1 MFNVPDRIVYNTFFI
16 YLILNL
22 TKNMYSFKTILIWEE
37 LRKQLRVH
45 TEYLIVMLINDIAF
59 WGVKYIPVHL
69 IIGITFTFFNILI
82 IKIIR
87 RQFIS
92 ILEKRL
98 LIIGVGNTARELTK
112 IIGENN
118 FTMYNLRG
126 YISANN
132 LLGVHQE
139 VCIDRDKILGT
150 YEEIEQ
156 VISDKRINEVIIA
169 MPLADNKQMLEIIN
183 KLDGKVRNIKFIPQL
198 NGVYTFNSK
207 IEDYDGLMLV
217 STYNGMNRQIN
228 RFLKRGFDI
237 CAGIAGCLVLG
248 ILYIIYAPKIKKDG
262 GKAIFYHTRIGKDLK
277 PFKMYKFR
285 SMYVDAEDRFL
296 KRGFDICA
304 GIAGCLVLG
313 ILYIIYAPKIKKDGG
328 KAIFYHTRIG
338 KDLKPFKMYKFRS
351 MYVDAEDRLQ
361 EMLAKD
367 EKIREEFYKNFKLKD
382 DPRITEV
389 GKFLRESSLD
399 EFPQFLNVLKGDMSF
414 VGPRPIVQKE
424 VDMYYGE
431 ETSKKIFMVKPGIT
445 GMWQAN
451 GRSDVEDYN
460 ERIALDLYYIR
471 NWSLWLDIIITIKTI
486 KNVISKK
493 GAY

>member
-1 MFNVPDRIVYNTFFI
+1 MKRQSVKILMIILQFIFYFGVNKLFNVPDRIVYNTFFI

-87 RQFIS
+87 KQFVS
-92 ILEKRL
+92 LLEKRL

-139 VCIDRDKILGT
+139 VCIDKDKILGT

-169 MPLADNKQMLEIIN
+169 MPLADNNQMFEIIN
-183 KLDGKVRNIKFIPQL
+183 NLDGKVNKVKFVPEL
-198 NGVYTFNSK
+198 NGVYTFNSE
-207 IEDYDGLMLV
+207 IEDYDGTMLV
-217 STYNGMNRQIN
+217 SAQIN
-228 RFLKRGFDI
+228 YVRGLSRFLKRVMDI
-237 CAGIAGCLVLG
+237 GIGIVGVLSLIPLTILVW
-248 ILYIIYAPKIKKDG
+248 IKTDNEERKHGLFFTQD
-262 GKAIFYHTRIGKDLK
+262 RIGKDGK
-277 PFKMYKFR
+277 SIKIYKYR
-285 SMYVDAEDRFL
+285 SMVTGAD
-296 KRGFDICA
+296 K
-304 GIAGCLVLG
+304 
-313 ILYIIYAPKIKKDGG
+313 IL
-328 KAIFYHTRIG
+328 
-338 KDLKPFKMYKFRS
+338 
-351 MYVDAEDRLQ
+351 E
-361 EMLAKD
+361 EMMAKD
-367 EKIREEFYKNFKLKD
+367 EKIREEYEKNKKLKD
-382 DPRITEV
+382 DPRITKV
-389 GKFLRESSLD
+389 GEFLRRTSLD
-399 EFPQFLNVLKGDMSF
+399 EFPQFINVLKGEMSF
-414 VGPRPIVQKE
+414 VGPRPYLPREKK
-424 VDMYYGE
+424 DMGEYYE
-431 ETSKKIFMVKPGIT
+431 KIIKSKPGIT
-445 GMWQAN
+445 GMWQTH
-451 GRSDVEDYN
+451 GRSETDFE
-460 ERIALDLYYIR
+460 ERLELDEYYYR
-471 NWSLWLDIIITIKTI
+471 NWSLWLDIVIIIKTI

>member
-1 MFNVPDRIVYNTFFI
+1 MIILQFIFYFGINKVFNVPDRIVYNTFFI

-87 RQFIS
+87 RKFIS

-132 LLGVHQE
+132 LLGIHQE
-139 VCIDRDKILGT
+139 VCIDKDKILGT

-169 MPLADNKQMLEIIN
+169 MPLADNNQMFEIIN
-183 KLDGKVRNIKFIPQL
+183 NLDGKVNKVKFVPEL
-198 NGVYTFNSK
+198 NGVYTFNSE
-207 IEDYDGLMLV
+207 IEDYDGTMLV
-217 STYNGMNRQIN
+217 SAQIN
-228 RFLKRGFDI
+228 YVRGLSRFLKRVMDI
-237 CAGIAGCLVLG
+237 GIGIVGVLSLIPLTILVW
-248 ILYIIYAPKIKKDG
+248 IKTDNEERKHGLFFTQD
-262 GKAIFYHTRIGKDLK
+262 RIGKDGK
-277 PFKMYKFR
+277 SIKIYKYR
-285 SMYVDAEDRFL
+285 SMITGAD
-296 KRGFDICA
+296 K
-304 GIAGCLVLG
+304 
-313 ILYIIYAPKIKKDGG
+313 IL
-328 KAIFYHTRIG
+328 
-338 KDLKPFKMYKFRS
+338 
-351 MYVDAEDRLQ
+351 E
-361 EMLAKD
+361 EMMAKD
-367 EKIREEFYKNFKLKD
+367 EKIREEYEKNKKLKD
-382 DPRITEV
+382 DPRITKV
-389 GKFLRESSLD
+389 GDFLRRTSLD
-399 EFPQFLNVLKGDMSF
+399 EFPQFINVLKGEMSF
-414 VGPRPIVQKE
+414 VGPRPYLPREKK
-424 VDMYYGE
+424 DMGEYYE
-431 ETSKKIFMVKPGIT
+431 KIIKSKPGIT
-445 GMWQAN
+445 GMWQTH
-451 GRSDVEDYN
+451 GRSETDFE
-460 ERIALDLYYIR
+460 ERLELDEYYYR
-471 NWSLWLDIIITIKTI
+471 NWSLWLDIVIIIKTI
-486 KNVISKK
+486 KNVIGGK

>member
-1 MFNVPDRIVYNTFFI
+1 MIILQFIFYFGINKVFNVPDRIVYNTFFI

-59 WGVKYIPVHL
+59 WGVKYIPVHM

-87 RQFIS
+87 RKFIS

-132 LLGVHQE
+132 LLGIHQE
-139 VCIDRDKILGT
+139 VCIDKDKILGT

-169 MPLADNKQMLEIIN
+169 MPLADNNQMFEIIN
-183 KLDGKVRNIKFIPQL
+183 NLDGKVNKVKFVPEL
-198 NGVYTFNSK
+198 NGVYTFNSE
-207 IEDYDGLMLV
+207 IEDYDGTMLV
-217 STYNGMNRQIN
+217 SAQIN
-228 RFLKRGFDI
+228 YVRGLSRFLKRVMDI
-237 CAGIAGCLVLG
+237 GIGIVGVLSLIPLTILVW
-248 ILYIIYAPKIKKDG
+248 IKTDNEERKHGLFFTQD
-262 GKAIFYHTRIGKDLK
+262 RIGKDGK
-277 PFKMYKFR
+277 SIKIYKYR
-285 SMYVDAEDRFL
+285 SMVTGAD
-296 KRGFDICA
+296 K
-304 GIAGCLVLG
+304 
-313 ILYIIYAPKIKKDGG
+313 IL
-328 KAIFYHTRIG
+328 
-338 KDLKPFKMYKFRS
+338 
-351 MYVDAEDRLQ
+351 E
-361 EMLAKD
+361 EMMAKD
-367 EKIREEFYKNFKLKD
+367 EKIREEYEKNKKLKD
-382 DPRITEV
+382 DPRITKV
-389 GKFLRESSLD
+389 GDFLRRTSLD
-399 EFPQFLNVLKGDMSF
+399 EFPQFINVLKGEMSF
-414 VGPRPIVQKE
+414 VGPRPYLPREKK
-424 VDMYYGE
+424 DMGDYYE
-431 ETSKKIFMVKPGIT
+431 KIIKSKPGIT
-445 GMWQAN
+445 GMWQTH
-451 GRSDVEDYN
+451 GRSETDFE
-460 ERIALDLYYIR
+460 ERLELDEYYYR
-471 NWSLWLDIIITIKTI
+471 NWSLWLDIVIIIKTI

>member
-1 MFNVPDRIVYNTFFI
+1 MKRQSVKILMIILQFIFYFGVNKLFNVPDRIVYNTFFI

-169 MPLADNKQMLEIIN
+169 MPLADNNQMFEIIN
-183 KLDGKVRNIKFIPQL
+183 NLDGKVNKVKFVPEL
-198 NGVYTFNSK
+198 NGVYTFNSE
-207 IEDYDGLMLV
+207 IEDYDGTMLV
-217 STYNGMNRQIN
+217 SAQIN
-228 RFLKRGFDI
+228 YVRGISRFLKRVMDI
-237 CAGIAGCLVLG
+237 GIGIVGVLSLIPLTILVW
-248 ILYIIYAPKIKKDG
+248 IKTDSEERKHGLFFTQD
-262 GKAIFYHTRIGKDLK
+262 RIGKDGK
-277 PFKMYKFR
+277 SIKIYKYR
-285 SMYVDAEDRFL
+285 SMVTGAD
-296 KRGFDICA
+296 K
-304 GIAGCLVLG
+304 
-313 ILYIIYAPKIKKDGG
+313 IL
-328 KAIFYHTRIG
+328 
-338 KDLKPFKMYKFRS
+338 
-351 MYVDAEDRLQ
+351 E
-361 EMLAKD
+361 EMMAKD
-367 EKIREEFYKNFKLKD
+367 EKIREEYEKNKKLKD
-382 DPRITEV
+382 DPRITKV
-389 GKFLRESSLD
+389 GEFLRRTSLD
-399 EFPQFLNVLKGDMSF
+399 EFPQFINVLKGEMSF
-414 VGPRPIVQKE
+414 VGPRPYLPREKK
-424 VDMYYGE
+424 DMGEYYG
-431 ETSKKIFMVKPGIT
+431 KIIKSKPGIT
-445 GMWQAN
+445 GMWQTH
-451 GRSDVEDYN
+451 GRSETDFE
-460 ERIALDLYYIR
+460 ERLELDEYYYR
-471 NWSLWLDIIITIKTI
+471 NQSLWLDIVIIIKTI
-486 KNVISKK
+486 KNVIGGK

>member
-207 IEDYDGLMLV
+207 IEDYDGTMLI
-217 STYNGMNRQIN
+217 SAQIN
-228 RFLKRGFDI
+228 YVRGLSRFLKRVMDI
-237 CAGIAGCLVLG
+237 GIGIVGGVSLIPLTILVW
-248 ILYIIYAPKIKKDG
+248 IKTNSEERKHGLFFTQD
-262 GKAIFYHTRIGKDLK
+262 RIGKDGK
-277 PFKMYKFR
+277 SIKIYKYR
-285 SMYVDAEDRFL
+285 SMVTGAD
-296 KRGFDICA
+296 K
-304 GIAGCLVLG
+304 
-313 ILYIIYAPKIKKDGG
+313 IL
-328 KAIFYHTRIG
+328 
-338 KDLKPFKMYKFRS
+338 
-351 MYVDAEDRLQ
+351 E
-361 EMLAKD
+361 EMMAKD
-367 EKIREEFYKNFKLKD
+367 EKIREEYEKNKKLKD
-382 DPRITEV
+382 DPRITKIGE
-389 GKFLRESSLD
+389 FLRRTSLD
-399 EFPQFLNVLKGDMSF
+399 EFPQFINVLKGEMSF
-414 VGPRPIVQKE
+414 VGPRPYLPREKK
-424 VDMYYGE
+424 DMGEYYE
-431 ETSKKIFMVKPGIT
+431 KIIKSKPGIT
-445 GMWQAN
+445 GMWQTH
-451 GRSDVEDYN
+451 GRSETDFE
-460 ERIALDLYYIR
+460 ERLELDEYYYR
-471 NWSLWLDIIITIKTI
+471 NWSLWLDIVIIIKTI

>member
-1 MFNVPDRIVYNTFFI
+1 MIILQFIFYFGINKVFNVPDRIVYNTFFI

-59 WGVKYIPVHL
+59 WEVKYIPVHL

-87 RQFIS
+87 RKFIS

-132 LLGVHQE
+132 LLGMHQE
-139 VCIDRDKILGT
+139 VCIDKDKILGT

-169 MPLADNKQMLEIIN
+169 MPLADNNQMFEIIN
-183 KLDGKVRNIKFIPQL
+183 NLDGKVNKVKFVPEL
-198 NGVYTFNSK
+198 NGVYTFNSE
-207 IEDYDGLMLV
+207 IEDYDGTMLV
-217 STYNGMNRQIN
+217 SAQIN
-228 RFLKRGFDI
+228 YVRGLSRFLKRVMDI
-237 CAGIAGCLVLG
+237 GIGIVGVLSLIPLTILVW
-248 ILYIIYAPKIKKDG
+248 IKTDNEERKHGLFFTQD
-262 GKAIFYHTRIGKDLK
+262 RIGKDGK
-277 PFKMYKFR
+277 SIKIYKYR
-285 SMYVDAEDRFL
+285 SMITGAD
-296 KRGFDICA
+296 K
-304 GIAGCLVLG
+304 
-313 ILYIIYAPKIKKDGG
+313 IL
-328 KAIFYHTRIG
+328 
-338 KDLKPFKMYKFRS
+338 
-351 MYVDAEDRLQ
+351 E
-361 EMLAKD
+361 EMMAKD
-367 EKIREEFYKNFKLKD
+367 EKIREEYEKNKKLKD
-382 DPRITEV
+382 DPRITKV
-389 GKFLRESSLD
+389 GDFLRRTSLD
-399 EFPQFLNVLKGDMSF
+399 EFPQFINVLKGEMSF
-414 VGPRPIVQKE
+414 VGPRPYLPREKK
-424 VDMYYGE
+424 DMGEYYE
-431 ETSKKIFMVKPGIT
+431 KIIKSKPGIT
-445 GMWQAN
+445 GMWQTH
-451 GRSDVEDYN
+451 GRSETDFE
-460 ERIALDLYYIR
+460 ERLELDEYYYR
-471 NWSLWLDIIITIKTI
+471 NWSLWLDIVIIIKTI

>member
-1 MFNVPDRIVYNTFFI
+1 MKRQSVKILMIILQFIFYFGVNKLFNVPDRIVYNTFFI

-169 MPLADNKQMLEIIN
+169 MPLADNNQMFEIIN
-183 KLDGKVRNIKFIPQL
+183 NLDGKVNKVKFVPEL
-198 NGVYTFNSK
+198 NGVYTFNSE
-207 IEDYDGLMLV
+207 IEDYDGTMLV
-217 STYNGMNRQIN
+217 SAQIN
-228 RFLKRGFDI
+228 YVRGISRFLKRVMDI
-237 CAGIAGCLVLG
+237 GIGIVGVLSLIPLTILVW
-248 ILYIIYAPKIKKDG
+248 IKTDSEERKHGLFFTQD
-262 GKAIFYHTRIGKDLK
+262 RIGKDGK
-277 PFKMYKFR
+277 SIKIYKYR
-285 SMYVDAEDRFL
+285 SMVTGAD
-296 KRGFDICA
+296 K
-304 GIAGCLVLG
+304 
-313 ILYIIYAPKIKKDGG
+313 IL
-328 KAIFYHTRIG
+328 
-338 KDLKPFKMYKFRS
+338 
-351 MYVDAEDRLQ
+351 E
-361 EMLAKD
+361 EMMAKD
-367 EKIREEFYKNFKLKD
+367 EKIREEYEKNKKLKD
-382 DPRITEV
+382 DPRITKV
-389 GKFLRESSLD
+389 GDFLRRTSLD
-399 EFPQFLNVLKGDMSF
+399 EFPQFINVLKGEMSF
-414 VGPRPIVQKE
+414 VGPRPYLPREKK
-424 VDMYYGE
+424 DMGDYYE
-431 ETSKKIFMVKPGIT
+431 KIIKSKPGIT
-445 GMWQAN
+445 GMWQTH
-451 GRSDVEDYN
+451 GRSETDFE
-460 ERIALDLYYIR
+460 ERLELDEYYYR
-471 NWSLWLDIIITIKTI
+471 NWSLWLDIVIIIKTI
-486 KNVISKK
+486 KNVIGGK

>member
-1 MFNVPDRIVYNTFFI
+1 MKRQSVKILMIILQFIFYFGINKVFNVPDRIVYNTFFI

-59 WGVKYIPVHL
+59 WEVKYIPVHL

-87 RQFIS
+87 RKFIS

-132 LLGVHQE
+132 LLGMHQE
-139 VCIDRDKILGT
+139 VCIDKDKILGT

-169 MPLADNKQMLEIIN
+169 MPLADNNQMFEIIN
-183 KLDGKVRNIKFIPQL
+183 NLDGKVNKVKFVPEL
-198 NGVYTFNSK
+198 NGVYTFNSE
-207 IEDYDGLMLV
+207 IEDYDGTMLV
-217 STYNGMNRQIN
+217 SAQIN
-228 RFLKRGFDI
+228 YVRGISRFLKRVMDI
-237 CAGIAGCLVLG
+237 GIGIVGVLSLIPLTILVW
-248 ILYIIYAPKIKKDG
+248 IKTDSEERKHGLFFTQD
-262 GKAIFYHTRIGKDLK
+262 RIGKDGK
-277 PFKMYKFR
+277 SIKIYKYR
-285 SMYVDAEDRFL
+285 SMITGAD
-296 KRGFDICA
+296 K
-304 GIAGCLVLG
+304 
-313 ILYIIYAPKIKKDGG
+313 IL
-328 KAIFYHTRIG
+328 
-338 KDLKPFKMYKFRS
+338 
-351 MYVDAEDRLQ
+351 E
-361 EMLAKD
+361 EMMAKD
-367 EKIREEFYKNFKLKD
+367 EKIREEYEKNKKLKD
-382 DPRITEV
+382 DPRITKV
-389 GKFLRESSLD
+389 GDFLRRTSLD
-399 EFPQFLNVLKGDMSF
+399 EFPQFINVLKGEMSF
-414 VGPRPIVQKE
+414 VGPRPYLPREKK
-424 VDMYYGE
+424 DMGEYYE
-431 ETSKKIFMVKPGIT
+431 KIIKSKPGIT
-445 GMWQAN
+445 GMWQTH
-451 GRSDVEDYN
+451 GRSETDFE
-460 ERIALDLYYIR
+460 ERLELDEYYYR
-471 NWSLWLDIIITIKTI
+471 NWSLWLDIVIIIKTI

>member
-87 RQFIS
+87 RKFIS

-132 LLGVHQE
+132 LLGIHQE
-139 VCIDRDKILGT
+139 VCIDKDKILGT

-169 MPLADNKQMLEIIN
+169 MPLADNNQMFEIIN
-183 KLDGKVRNIKFIPQL
+183 NLDGKVNKVKFVPEL
-198 NGVYTFNSK
+198 NGVYTFNSE
-207 IEDYDGLMLV
+207 IEDYDGTMLV
-217 STYNGMNRQIN
+217 SAQIN
-228 RFLKRGFDI
+228 YVRGLSRFLKRVMDI
-237 CAGIAGCLVLG
+237 GIGIVGVLSLIPLTILVW
-248 ILYIIYAPKIKKDG
+248 IKTDNEERKHGLFFTQD
-262 GKAIFYHTRIGKDLK
+262 RIGKDGK
-277 PFKMYKFR
+277 SIKIYKYR
-285 SMYVDAEDRFL
+285 SMITGAD
-296 KRGFDICA
+296 K
-304 GIAGCLVLG
+304 
-313 ILYIIYAPKIKKDGG
+313 IL
-328 KAIFYHTRIG
+328 
-338 KDLKPFKMYKFRS
+338 
-351 MYVDAEDRLQ
+351 E
-361 EMLAKD
+361 EMMAKD
-367 EKIREEFYKNFKLKD
+367 EKIREEYEKNKKLKD
-382 DPRITEV
+382 DPRITKV
-389 GKFLRESSLD
+389 GDFLRRTSLD
-399 EFPQFLNVLKGDMSF
+399 EFPQFINVLKGEMSF
-414 VGPRPIVQKE
+414 VGPRPYLPREKK
-424 VDMYYGE
+424 DMGEYYE
-431 ETSKKIFMVKPGIT
+431 KIIKSKPGIT
-445 GMWQAN
+445 GMWQTH
-451 GRSDVEDYN
+451 GRSETDFE
-460 ERIALDLYYIR
+460 ERLELDEYYYR
-471 NWSLWLDIIITIKTI
+471 NWSLWLDIVIIIKTI
-486 KNVISKK
+486 KNVIGGK